1 MSDKSKIERVKVEI
15 GIYERALDML
25 ERDGVEK
32 VSMEYIRGLIADMKR
47 ILELED
53 K

>member
-1 MSDKSKIERVKVEI
+1 MSDRSKIRTAKIELA
-15 GIYERALDML
+15 IYERALDML

-47 ILELED
+47 ILDLRN
-53 K
+53 

>member
-1 MSDKSKIERVKVEI
+1 MSDKNKIRAAAIELA
-15 GIYERALDML
+15 IYERALEML

-47 ILELED
+47 TLELED